1 MLSEGR
7 EMELR
12 FLDDFKEY
20 KNRRLRQNELKYNQF
35 TQQTER
41 NTYRKYALTKCA
53 SMGYFRNWRLWIR
66 ETTSKCPLSQVA
78 VFFLP
83 LVA

>member
-41 NTYRKYALTKCA
+41 NTEN
-53 SMGYFRNWRLWIR
+53 MH
-66 ETTSKCPLSQVA
+66 
-78 VFFLP
+78 
-83 LVA
+83 